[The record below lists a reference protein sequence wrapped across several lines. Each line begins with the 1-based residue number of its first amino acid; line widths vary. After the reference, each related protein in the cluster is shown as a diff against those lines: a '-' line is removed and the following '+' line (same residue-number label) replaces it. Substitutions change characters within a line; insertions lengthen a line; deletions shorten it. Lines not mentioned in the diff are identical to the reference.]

1 MHFRELR
8 GSNKASPLI
17 FALFNLL
24 IIYSVN
30 KISDLPVWVKNWE
43 TKASQIASL
52 QLPTDNF
59 YPPGS
64 AILLVPFL
72 WNEPDYEIA
81 VFFYFVAASI
91 LYYLICRSLIPSKNL
106 RLVALLAFSLN
117 PYLVWLVNSSQ
128 DTVFELFLVLS
139 GSALLVSKRYVLS
152 FFPFYML
159 CLTRPAYWVFFLI
172 LPIAIRIFKFKDLQ
186 ESKINIGKML
196 IPYTFLLMTFGLN
209 QLVFSTPSLANE
221 TGLTAQFSHN
231 KYFYLSMP
239 KFDMDVFLSKGGNME
254 PEKVLVGTDRFIQ
267 IKDENM
273 RAALIS
279 IIENP
284 KSVALNTL
292 QKADS
297 YLFSVQKNPQL
308 PGEYYLSPDQK
319 SIIIGD
325 ERLSWTLILG
335 NIGYFIYRALLQ
347 VFFIIAATLYFASPR
362 IRKQIRKTN
371 SFLLLA
377 PFICG
382 LIPGLLFYTES
393 RFKVVAELL
402 LVPLIIMIMNEF
414 RNPRRSEIDI

>member
-1 MHFRELR
+1 
-8 GSNKASPLI
+8 
-17 FALFNLL
+17 
-24 IIYSVN
+24 
-30 KISDLPVWVKNWE
+30 
-43 TKASQIASL
+43 
-52 QLPTDNF
+52 
-59 YPPGS
+59 
-64 AILLVPFL
+64 
-72 WNEPDYEIA
+72 
-81 VFFYFVAASI
+81 
-91 LYYLICRSLIPSKNL
+91 
-106 RLVALLAFSLN
+106 
-117 PYLVWLVNSSQ
+117 
-128 DTVFELFLVLS
+128 
-139 GSALLVSKRYVLS
+139 
-152 FFPFYML
+152 
-159 CLTRPAYWVFFLI
+159 
-172 LPIAIRIFKFKDLQ
+172 
-186 ESKINIGKML
+186 
-196 IPYTFLLMTFGLN
+196 LMTFGLN